1 MIFMAASKILCLL
14 LVATSVK
21 ATARPSNY
29 SKNSST
35 SQKWPW
41 INAKNFKVA
50 AVRQPPVGYP
60 LPLGSNHTVWTS
72 LDVNAT
78 IDQALQQIN
87 LAKEEGVN
95 LIAFPEL
102 YFPGF
107 PTALNYNYTPTD
119 VGYYVNQS
127 ISISGPEY
135 ARLTSAIQAAGLYA
149 VLSFSERAGDA
160 IYIGQTLVDP
170 SGATI
175 KHHRKLRPSGSERNV
190 FSDGDTS
197 SLRVTPT
204 PYGRIGMLS
213 CWEHLHQTMALP
225 MHAQLEHIHVGSFP
239 YVGEDV
245 ASTQWWDRADTALAM
260 ARIYS
265 VDGHVFTVMPAIGK
279 ATIFAA
285 AGVPLNSS
293 DVYADFEALPFVT
306 ATVDASAF
314 DLSQTYDVDGEFSW
328 AALKQMEEALPAYI
342 PRVGSAF
349 FEHVVNA
356 IEVITSRIVTTF
368 A

>member
-1 MIFMAASKILCLL
+1 M
-14 LVATSVK
+14 
-21 ATARPSNY
+21 PSPNC
-29 SKNSST
+29 
-35 SQKWPW
+35 
-41 INAKNFKVA
+41 
-50 AVRQPPVGYP
+50 
-60 LPLGSNHTVWTS
+60 TS
-72 LDVNAT
+72 LGKRFPF
-78 IDQALQQIN
+78 ALPCESQHF
-87 LAKEEGVN
+87 GF
-95 LIAFPEL
+95 LIPSSS
-102 YFPGF
+102 F